1 MDYDIKLD
9 SLNNKATDFES
20 MKAAVEDI
28 YNEFNSCYLNNINDS
43 TISSLKTKIK
53 TNIDRLKKGYTNSN
67 SWIKKYIQ
75 ELNTL
80 EDKLSSFESDNLTA
94 PTEFNG
100 EFVDLYG
107 KKTMPVL
114 QTNGDVHANSTSSL
128 PADMDEKKKEFIGD
142 VDDASQYTLADN
154 ARSMRKEMRL
164 FDNTTGEE
172 IAPDSTIVLKKGE
185 TRVIT
190 VKLPT
195 NTGRIGEVVRTTADD
210 CYREEDAKAGRK
222 RITQSYS
229 DIDPDPNNVERVN
242 YKYSVHWPDDRS
254 LLHTNYYDWVIT
266 ATNVGSQQISQTCE
280 YTSLDVPNWYA
291 KAMAGLNI
299 KVVD

>member
-9 SLNNKATDFES
+9 TLNTKSTDFET
-20 MKAAVEDI
+20 MKASVEDI
-28 YNEFNSCYLNNINDS
+28 YNEFNSCYLNNINDA

-67 SWIKKYIQ
+67 TWIKKYLK
-75 ELNTL
+75 ELTDL
-80 EDKLSSFESDNLTA
+80 EDKLAAFEGGNLET
-94 PTEFNG
+94 PKEFSG
-100 EFVDLYG
+100 EFVDLFG
-107 KKTMPVL
+107 KKTMPIL
-114 QTNGDVHANSTSSL
+114 QTNGDVHANATNTTANMS
-128 PADMDEKKKEFIGD
+128 DKKKAFIGD
-142 VDDASQYTLADN
+142 VDDASQYTVAN
-154 ARSMRKEMRL
+154 NVRSMRKEMRL

-190 VKLPT
+190 VKLPV

-210 CYREEDAKAGRK
+210 CYRDEDKRAGRK

-242 YKYSVHWPDDRS
+242 YKYSIHWPDDRS
-254 LLHTNYYDWVIT
+254 LLHTNYYEWVIT
-266 ATNVGSQQISQTCE
+266 GTNVGTQQISQTCE

-299 KVVD
+299 KVVE

>member
-1 MDYDIKLD
+1 MC
-9 SLNNKATDFES
+9 ES
-20 MKAAVEDI
+20 KI
-28 YNEFNSCYLNNINDS
+28 YE
-43 TISSLKTKIK
+43 
-53 TNIDRLKKGYTNSN
+53 
-67 SWIKKYIQ
+67 KY
-75 ELNTL
+75 E
-80 EDKLSSFESDNLTA
+80 KLSKIGEGVWGKVYKAQNKSTK
-94 PTEFNG
+94 
-100 EFVDLYG
+100 EFV
-107 KKTMPVL
+107 
-114 QTNGDVHANSTSSL
+114 A
-128 PADMDEKKKEFIGD
+128 I
-142 VDDASQYTLADN
+142 
-154 ARSMRKEMRL
+154 KEMRL

-210 CYREEDAKAGRK
+210 CYRDEDKRAGRK

-242 YKYSVHWPDDRS
+242 YKYSIHWPDDRS
-254 LLHTNYYDWVIT
+254 LLHTNYYEWVIT
-266 ATNVGSQQISQTCE
+266 GTNVGSQQISQTCE

-299 KVVD
+299 KVVE